1 MAYQNCGM
9 THTYLHQYDN
19 SDQLV
24 SYEIKLLHT
33 VNNMTILKENSNISS
48 TFVLSPRLKMDLSPY
63 LLIWIHHPLMCS
75 ILCDRAAQDLF
86 TAVRVEIWS
95 SRPLMHGQLWRN
107 RSTILPSGC
116 GAKGTLCLT
125 L

>member
-86 TAVRVEIWS
+86 TSVTNHCIQICMQNYGRMDLQIV
-95 SRPLMHGQLWRN
+95 
-107 RSTILPSGC
+107 PSGSRI
-116 GAKGTLCLT
+116 
-125 L
+125 